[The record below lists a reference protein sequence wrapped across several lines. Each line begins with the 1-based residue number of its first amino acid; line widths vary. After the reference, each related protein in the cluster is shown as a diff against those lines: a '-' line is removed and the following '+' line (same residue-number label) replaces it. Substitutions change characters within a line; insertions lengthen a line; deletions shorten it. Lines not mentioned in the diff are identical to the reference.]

1 MPIIL
6 DQSVQDTLQATS
18 LADVI
23 KPTYFSDTLT
33 GNGSGSRGLLN
44 ENMNP
49 VNINGDLTT
58 YLQLMSANKMTDK
71 NGSVKTE
78 HIPLEIID
86 RAETLSV
93 TKRLNKDR
101 ENIVKIGT
109 FTNKDTELYLSVRP
123 VNIFHE
129 TIEKDDVKSKK
140 TVVAYDILVW
150 CVTKNL
156 KSEIYD
162 IKPNLHS
169 LTDGTVVIIKT
180 VNLKKDLEKI
190 ADTLSVMPSFKFD
203 VNTLDRYLSD
213 FNLYDEIVRQAK
225 RWIYDAAD
233 EVDAVFSE
241 IKNANYDNRKL
252 RLILTRILKRLETYK
267 VELNQY
273 IKIQASLEKHFRKD
287 IVDRVS
293 KANLQILLANTLGK
307 IEQQKHHIVCFI
319 NDTNIQIDPKFSVEQ
334 REIITCEEPL
344 IIAQATAG
352 SGKSTTLNAR
362 VNHMLKC
369 GVEAKDI
376 TVLSFSNAAADHIK
390 ELNEEIHS
398 QTIASMVHEIYSLNY
413 PNITLSNLDTIVN
426 LIDIKIDTKNDDI
439 ANDFKFRLK
448 NLSYGK
454 QGAFADVNMFV
465 EDNFDRVIDILNTIG
480 QISLELEIIIT
491 YQNLMNM
498 KEPDSVLC
506 KHLIIDEVQDN
517 SVFEFIFTLR
527 YLEKHKCS
535 LFIVGR
541 SNWEKLP
548 T

>member
-6 DQSVQDTLQATS
+6 DQSVQNALQATS

-33 GNGSGSRGLLN
+33 GNRSGSRGLLN

-101 ENIVKIGT
+101 ENMVKIGT
-109 FTNKDTELYLSVRP
+109 FTGKDTELYLSVRP

-150 CVTKNL
+150 RVTKNP

-169 LTDGTVVIIKT
+169 LADGTVVIIKT

-190 ADTLSVMPSFKFD
+190 ADTLSVMPSLKFD
-203 VNTLDRYLSD
+203 LDAIDKYLRD

-225 RWIYDAAD
+225 RWIYDVAD
-233 EVDAVFSE
+233 EVDAIFHE

-252 RLILTRILKRLETYK
+252 KLILTRILKRLETYK
-267 VELNQY
+267 IELNQY

-307 IEQQKHHIVCFI
+307 IEQQKHHIVCFT
-319 NDTNIQIDPKFSVEQ
+319 NDTNVQIDPKFSVEQ

-344 IIAQATAG
+344 IIVQATAG
-352 SGKSTTLNAR
+352 SGKSTTLNTR

-491 YQNLMNM
+491 YQNLINM
-498 KEPDSVLC
+498 KEPDTVLC

>member
-6 DQSVQDTLQATS
+6 DQSVQDALQATS

-49 VNINGDLTT
+49 VNINGNLTT
-58 YLQLMSANKMTDK
+58 YLQLMSSNKMTDK

-78 HIPLEIID
+78 HIPLEIVD
-86 RAETLSV
+86 RAETPHV

-109 FTNKDTELYLSVRP
+109 FTGKDTELYLSVRP

-169 LTDGTVVIIKT
+169 LADSTVIIIKT

-190 ADTLSVMPSFKFD
+190 ADTLSVMPSLKFD
-203 VNTLDRYLSD
+203 VNAVDTYLHG

-225 RWIYDAAD
+225 RWIYDVAD
-233 EVDAVFSE
+233 EVAAVFSE
-241 IKNANYDNRKL
+241 IKNANYNNQKL

-307 IEQQKHHIVCFI
+307 IEQQKHHIVCFT

-413 PNITLSNLDTIVN
+413 PNISLSNLDTIVN

-498 KEPDSVLC
+498 KEPDTVLC

>member
-6 DQSVQDTLQATS
+6 DQSVQDALQATS

-78 HIPLEIID
+78 HIPLEIVD
-86 RAETLSV
+86 RAETLYV

-109 FTNKDTELYLSVRP
+109 FTGKDTELYLSVRP

-162 IKPNLHS
+162 IKHNLHS
-169 LTDGTVVIIKT
+169 LADGTVIIIKT

-190 ADTLSVMPSFKFD
+190 ADTLSVMPSLKFD
-203 VNTLDRYLSD
+203 VNALDRYLSD

-225 RWIYDAAD
+225 RWIYDVAD

-241 IKNANYDNRKL
+241 IKNANYVNQKL

-307 IEQQKHHIVCFI
+307 IEQQKHHIVCFT

-465 EDNFDRVIDILNTIG
+465 ENNFDRVIDILNTIG

>member
-6 DQSVQDTLQATS
+6 DQSVQDALQATN

-78 HIPLEIID
+78 HIPLEIVD
-86 RAETLSV
+86 RAETLYV

-109 FTNKDTELYLSVRP
+109 FTGKDTELYLSVRP

-150 CVTKNL
+150 CVTKNP

-169 LTDGTVVIIKT
+169 LADGTVVIIKT

-190 ADTLSVMPSFKFD
+190 ADTLSVMPSLKFD
-203 VNTLDRYLSD
+203 VNALDRYLSD

-225 RWIYDAAD
+225 RWIYDVAD

-241 IKNANYDNRKL
+241 IKNANYNNQKL

-307 IEQQKHHIVCFI
+307 IEQQKHHIVCFT
-319 NDTNIQIDPKFSVEQ
+319 NDTNVQIDPKFSVEQ

-426 LIDIKIDTKNDDI
+426 LIDIKVDTKNDDI
-439 ANDFKFRLK
+439 ANDFKFKLK

-465 EDNFDRVIDILNTIG
+465 EDNFDRVINILNTIG

-491 YQNLMNM
+491 YQNIMNM
-498 KEPDSVLC
+498 KEPDTVLC

>member
-6 DQSVQDTLQATS
+6 DQNVQDALQATS

-44 ENMNP
+44 ANMNP

-58 YLQLMSANKMTDK
+58 YLQLMSANKMKDK

-78 HIPLEIID
+78 HIPLEIVD
-86 RAETLSV
+86 RAETLYV

-109 FTNKDTELYLSVRP
+109 FTGKDTELYLSVRP

-150 CVTKNL
+150 CVPKNL
-156 KSEIYD
+156 KSDIYD

-169 LTDGTVVIIKT
+169 LADGTVVIIKT

-190 ADTLSVMPSFKFD
+190 ADTLSVMPSLKFD
-203 VNTLDRYLSD
+203 VNALDRYLSD

-225 RWIYDAAD
+225 RWIYDVAD
-233 EVDAVFSE
+233 EIDTVFRE
-241 IKNANYDNRKL
+241 IKNANYVNQKL

-307 IEQQKHHIVCFI
+307 IEQQKHHIVCFT

-439 ANDFKFRLK
+439 ANNFKFRLK

-454 QGAFADVNMFV
+454 QGAFTDVNMFV

-498 KEPDSVLC
+498 KEPDTVLC

>member
-6 DQSVQDTLQATS
+6 DQSVQDALQATS

-86 RAETLSV
+86 RAETLHV

-101 ENIVKIGT
+101 ENMVKIGT
-109 FTNKDTELYLSVRP
+109 FTGKDTELYLSVRP

-156 KSEIYD
+156 KSEIYN

-169 LTDGTVVIIKT
+169 LADGTVVIIKT

-190 ADTLSVMPSFKFD
+190 ADTLSVMPSLKFD
-203 VNTLDRYLSD
+203 VNALDRYLSD
-213 FNLYDEIVRQAK
+213 FNLYDEIIRQAK
-225 RWIYDAAD
+225 RWIYDVAD
-233 EVDAVFSE
+233 EIDAIFHE
-241 IKNANYDNRKL
+241 IKNANYVNQKL

-307 IEQQKHHIVCFI
+307 IEQQKHHIVCFT
-319 NDTNIQIDPKFSVEQ
+319 NDTNVQIDPKFSVEQ

-465 EDNFDRVIDILNTIG
+465 EDNFDRVIDILNIIG

-498 KEPDSVLC
+498 KEPDTVLC

>member
-6 DQSVQDTLQATS
+6 DQSVQDALQATS
-18 LADVI
+18 LADII

-86 RAETLSV
+86 RAETLHV

-101 ENIVKIGT
+101 ENMVKIGT
-109 FTNKDTELYLSVRP
+109 FTGKDTELYLSVRP

-150 CVTKNL
+150 CVAKNL
-156 KSEIYD
+156 KSEIYN

-169 LTDGTVVIIKT
+169 LADGTVVIIKT
-180 VNLKKDLEKI
+180 VNFKKDLEKI
-190 ADTLSVMPSFKFD
+190 ADTLSVIPSVKFD
-203 VNTLDRYLSD
+203 VNALDRYLSD

-225 RWIYDAAD
+225 RWIYDVAD

-241 IKNANYDNRKL
+241 IKNANYNNQKL

-307 IEQQKHHIVCFI
+307 IEQQKHHIVCFT

-465 EDNFDRVIDILNTIG
+465 EDNFDRVIDIFNTIG

-527 YLEKHKCS
+527 YLEKHKCG

>member
-6 DQSVQDTLQATS
+6 DQSVQDALQATS

-86 RAETLSV
+86 RAETPSV

-101 ENIVKIGT
+101 ENMVKIGT
-109 FTNKDTELYLSVRP
+109 FTGKDTELYLSVRP

-150 CVTKNL
+150 CVTKNP

-169 LTDGTVVIIKT
+169 LADGTVVIIKT

-190 ADTLSVMPSFKFD
+190 ADTLSVMPSLKFD
-203 VNTLDRYLSD
+203 VNALDRYLSD

-225 RWIYDAAD
+225 RWIYDVAD
-233 EVDAVFSE
+233 EAHAVFSE
-241 IKNANYDNRKL
+241 IKNANHNNQKL
-252 RLILTRILKRLETYK
+252 KLILTRILKRLETYK

-307 IEQQKHHIVCFI
+307 IEQQKHHIVCFT

-454 QGAFADVNMFV
+454 QGSFADVNMFV
-465 EDNFDRVIDILNTIG
+465 EDNFGRVIDILNTIG

>member
-6 DQSVQDTLQATS
+6 DQNVQDALQATS

-44 ENMNP
+44 ANMNP

-58 YLQLMSANKMTDK
+58 YLQLMSANKMKDK

-78 HIPLEIID
+78 HIPLEIVD
-86 RAETLSV
+86 RAETLYV

-109 FTNKDTELYLSVRP
+109 FTGKDTELYLSVRP

-150 CVTKNL
+150 CVPKNL
-156 KSEIYD
+156 KSDIYD

-169 LTDGTVVIIKT
+169 LADGTVVIIKT

-190 ADTLSVMPSFKFD
+190 ADTLSVMPSLKFD
-203 VNTLDRYLSD
+203 VNALDRYLSD

-225 RWIYDAAD
+225 RWIYDVAD
-233 EVDAVFSE
+233 EIDTVFRE
-241 IKNANYDNRKL
+241 IKNANYVNQKL

-293 KANLQILLANTLGK
+293 KANLQILLANTLVK
-307 IEQQKHHIVCFI
+307 IEQQKHHIVCFT

-439 ANDFKFRLK
+439 ANNFKFRLK

-454 QGAFADVNMFV
+454 QGAFTDVNMFV

-498 KEPDSVLC
+498 KEPDTVLC

>member
-6 DQSVQDTLQATS
+6 DQSVQNALQATS

-78 HIPLEIID
+78 HIPLEIVD
-86 RAETLSV
+86 RAETLYV

-109 FTNKDTELYLSVRP
+109 FTGKDTELYLSVRP

-150 CVTKNL
+150 CVAKNL
-156 KSEIYD
+156 KSEIYN

-169 LTDGTVVIIKT
+169 LADGTVVIIKT

-190 ADTLSVMPSFKFD
+190 ADTLSVMPSLKFD
-203 VNTLDRYLSD
+203 LDVVDKYLRD
-213 FNLYDEIVRQAK
+213 FNLYDEIVTQAK
-225 RWIYDAAD
+225 RWIYDIAD
-233 EVDAVFSE
+233 EAHAVFSE
-241 IKNANYDNRKL
+241 IKNANYNNQKL

-307 IEQQKHHIVCFI
+307 IEQQKHHIVCFT

-448 NLSYGK
+448 NLSYRK

>member
-6 DQSVQDTLQATS
+6 DQSVQDALQATS

-44 ENMNP
+44 ENINP

-86 RAETLSV
+86 RAETPHV

-101 ENIVKIGT
+101 ENMVKIGT
-109 FTNKDTELYLSVRP
+109 FTGKDTELYLSVRP

-150 CVTKNL
+150 CVTKTL

-169 LTDGTVVIIKT
+169 LADGTVVIIKT

-190 ADTLSVMPSFKFD
+190 ADTLSVMPSLKFD
-203 VNTLDRYLSD
+203 VNALDRYLND

-225 RWIYDAAD
+225 RWIYDVAD
-233 EVDAVFSE
+233 EVDAVFRE
-241 IKNANYDNRKL
+241 IKNTNYDKIKL

-307 IEQQKHHIVCFI
+307 IEQQKHHIVCFT

-439 ANDFKFRLK
+439 ANNFKFRLK

-498 KEPDSVLC
+498 KEPDTVLC

>member
-6 DQSVQDTLQATS
+6 DQSVQDALQATS

-78 HIPLEIID
+78 HIPLEIVD
-86 RAETLSV
+86 RAETLYV

-101 ENIVKIGT
+101 ENMVKIGT
-109 FTNKDTELYLSVRP
+109 FTNKATELYLSVRP

-150 CVTKNL
+150 RVTKNP

-169 LTDGTVVIIKT
+169 LADGTVVIIKT

-190 ADTLSVMPSFKFD
+190 ADTLSVMPSLKFD
-203 VNTLDRYLSD
+203 VNALDRYLSD
-213 FNLYDEIVRQAK
+213 FNLYDEIVRQTK
-225 RWIYDAAD
+225 RWIYDVAD
-233 EVDAVFSE
+233 EVDAVFTE

-307 IEQQKHHIVCFI
+307 IEQQKHHIVCFT

>member
-6 DQSVQDTLQATS
+6 DQSVQNALQATS

-86 RAETLSV
+86 RAETPHV

-101 ENIVKIGT
+101 ENMVKIGT
-109 FTNKDTELYLSVRP
+109 FTGKDTELYLSVRP

-156 KSEIYD
+156 KSEIYG

-169 LTDGTVVIIKT
+169 LADGTIIIIKT

-190 ADTLSVMPSFKFD
+190 ADTLSVMPSLKFD
-203 VNTLDRYLSD
+203 VNALDRYLSD

-225 RWIYDAAD
+225 RWIYDVAD
-233 EVDAVFSE
+233 EIDAIFHE
-241 IKNANYDNRKL
+241 IKNANYDDRKL

-307 IEQQKHHIVCFI
+307 IEQQKHHIVCFT

-439 ANDFKFRLK
+439 ANDFKFKLK

>member
-6 DQSVQDTLQATS
+6 DQSVQDALQATI

-78 HIPLEIID
+78 HIPLEIVD
-86 RAETLSV
+86 RAETLYV

-109 FTNKDTELYLSVRP
+109 FTGKDTELYLSVRP

-150 CVTKNL
+150 GVTKNP
-156 KSEIYD
+156 KSEIYN
-162 IKPNLHS
+162 IKTNLHS

-190 ADTLSVMPSFKFD
+190 ADTLSVMPSLKFD

-225 RWIYDAAD
+225 RWICDVAD

-241 IKNANYDNRKL
+241 IKTANYDNRKL

-273 IKIQASLEKHFRKD
+273 IKIQASLEKYFSED
-287 IVDRVS
+287 IVTRVA

-307 IEQQKHHIVCFI
+307 IEQQKHHIVCFT
-319 NDTNIQIDPKFSVEQ
+319 NDTKVQIDPKFSVEQ

-426 LIDIKIDTKNDDI
+426 LIDIKIDTKNDNF
-439 ANDFKFRLK
+439 ANMFKLK
-448 NLSYGK
+448 LRDLSYGK

-498 KEPDSVLC
+498 KEPDTVLC

>member
-6 DQSVQDTLQATS
+6 DQSVQDALQATS

-33 GNGSGSRGLLN
+33 GNGSGSRGFLN

-86 RAETLSV
+86 RAETPSV

-109 FTNKDTELYLSVRP
+109 FTGKDTELYLSVRP

-150 CVTKNL
+150 CVAKNL

-162 IKPNLHS
+162 IKPHLHS
-169 LTDGTVVIIKT
+169 LADGTVIIIKT

-190 ADTLSVMPSFKFD
+190 ADTLSVMPSLKFD
-203 VNTLDRYLSD
+203 VNALDRYLSD

-225 RWIYDAAD
+225 RWIYDVAD

-241 IKNANYDNRKL
+241 IKNANYNNQKL

-307 IEQQKHHIVCFI
+307 IEQQKHHIVCFT

-439 ANDFKFRLK
+439 ANDFKFKLK

-491 YQNLMNM
+491 YQNLINM
-498 KEPDSVLC
+498 KEPDTVLC

>member
-6 DQSVQDTLQATS
+6 DQSVQDALQATS

-58 YLQLMSANKMTDK
+58 YLQLMSANKITDK

-101 ENIVKIGT
+101 ENMVKIGT
-109 FTNKDTELYLSVRP
+109 FTGKDTELYLSVRP

-140 TVVAYDILVW
+140 TVIAYDILVW
-150 CVTKNL
+150 CVTKNP
-156 KSEIYD
+156 KSEIYN
-162 IKPNLHS
+162 IKPNLHP
-169 LTDGTVVIIKT
+169 LADGAVVIIKT

-190 ADTLSVMPSFKFD
+190 AATLSVMPSLKFD
-203 VNTLDRYLSD
+203 VNALDRYLSD

-225 RWIYDAAD
+225 RWIYDVAD
-233 EVDAVFSE
+233 EIDTVFRE
-241 IKNANYDNRKL
+241 IKNANYDDRKL
-252 RLILTRILKRLETYK
+252 KLILTRILKRLETYK

-273 IKIQASLEKHFRKD
+273 IKIQASLERYFRKN

-307 IEQQKHHIVCFI
+307 IKQQKHHIVCFT

-334 REIITCEEPL
+334 KEIITCEEPL

-426 LIDIKIDTKNDDI
+426 LIDIKLDTKNDNF
-439 ANDFKFRLK
+439 ANIFKLK
-448 NLSYGK
+448 LRDLSYGK

>member
-6 DQSVQDTLQATS
+6 DQSVQNALQATS

-49 VNINGDLTT
+49 VNINGDLAT

-78 HIPLEIID
+78 HIPLEIVD
-86 RAETLSV
+86 RAETLYV

-109 FTNKDTELYLSVRP
+109 FTGKDTELYLSVRP

-150 CVTKNL
+150 CVAKNL

-190 ADTLSVMPSFKFD
+190 ADTLSVMPSLKFD
-203 VNTLDRYLSD
+203 VNALDRYLSD
-213 FNLYDEIVRQAK
+213 FNLYDEIVRQTK
-225 RWIYDAAD
+225 RWIYDVAD

-307 IEQQKHHIVCFI
+307 IEQQKHHIVCFT

-498 KEPDSVLC
+498 KEPDTVLC

>member
-6 DQSVQDTLQATS
+6 DQSVQDALQATS

-86 RAETLSV
+86 RAETPYV

-109 FTNKDTELYLSVRP
+109 FTGKDTELYLSVRP

-169 LTDGTVVIIKT
+169 LADGTVVIIKT

-190 ADTLSVMPSFKFD
+190 ADTLSVMPSLKFD
-203 VNTLDRYLSD
+203 VNALDRYLSD

-225 RWIYDAAD
+225 RWIYDVAD
-233 EVDAVFSE
+233 EIDTVFRE
-241 IKNANYDNRKL
+241 IKNANYVNQKL

-307 IEQQKHHIVCFI
+307 IEQQKHHIVCFT

-398 QTIASMVHEIYSLNY
+398 QTIASMIHEIYSLNY

-498 KEPDSVLC
+498 KEPDTVLC

-517 SVFEFIFTLR
+517 SVFEFIFTLK

-541 SNWEKLP
+541 SNWEKLL